1 MSLTA
6 KSKIN
11 SLLKVKNQI
20 IKDIEKDGFNQKLLN
35 DYASICRKLEN
46 LGSDQNYQFRYT
58 GDGYTEYSYNGIVY
72 QTNQKF

>member
-1 MSLTA
+1 MPLTA

-35 DYASICRKLEN
+35 DYASICRNLEN
-46 LGSDQNYQFRYT
+46 LGYDQDYQCRHT
-58 GDGYTEYSYNGIVY
+58 GDGYVEYSFNGIVY
-72 QTNQKF
+72 DHDSP